1 MSALPLRWL
10 HLVRHGETAL
20 SGTGVIA
27 GRLDVP
33 LSSRGEEQAR
43 AAARALRAR
52 SLAAVVSSPL
62 SRARATAE
70 LVAAPHGLA
79 VEIEPDLRELDFGV
93 AEGLTFDEL
102 ERLHPE
108 VAATWLAR
116 PHEVV
121 FPGGE
126 GRDDIAAR
134 VVRAA
139 HAIAA
144 RHPRGECA
152 VVSHAGPIRVLLGL
166 ARRLEPGAA
175 LALPCAHGSI
185 TSVGLYPTDFGV
197 ALREPDE
204 PDDAV
209 S

>member
-1 MSALPLRWL
+1 MSALPPRWL
-10 HLVRHGETAL
+10 HLVRHGETVL

-27 GRLDVP
+27 GRLDVA
-33 LSSRGEEQAR
+33 LSARGEAQAR
-43 AAARALRAR
+43 AAARALQVR
-52 SLAAVVSSPL
+52 SLAAIVSSPL

-70 LVAAPHGLA
+70 LIAAPHGLP

-108 VAATWLAR
+108 VAATWVAR

-121 FPGGE
+121 FPDGE
-126 GRDDIAAR
+126 RWGDVAAR

-139 HAIAA
+139 QAIAA
-144 RHPRGECA
+144 RHPLGECA

-166 ARRLEPGAA
+166 ARRLEPCAA
-175 LALPCAHGSI
+175 LALPCEHGSV
-185 TSVGLYPTDFGV
+185 TSLGPYFAHTR
-197 ALREPDE
+197 AT
-204 PDDAV
+204 